1 MKNTKRSNLKS
12 LNGKIS
18 QMCGQ
23 SLMAIQNSFCRQ
35 NQFDAFQLFAFQT
48 FTLSQLLCIINCCCD
63 HRLLLLKLDTQPRS
77 HLVVEDESNEA
88 CQGMFTVPTP
98 SNVAPTP
105 SNIAPH
111 PLHVTSL
118 VSCKRRPVDGATDL
132 IV

>member
-77 HLVVEDESNEA
+77 HLVVEVRSNKA
-88 CQGMFTVPTP
+88 CQGMFTL
-98 SNVAPTP
+98 
-105 SNIAPH
+105 PH
-111 PLHVTSL
+111 PLQHRTPPPPILHPPLQRDTPPSPCDKPRL
-118 VSCKRRPVDGATDL
+118 L
-132 IV
+132 QE